1 MNIFKVKR
9 GKGAPPKGTLEEGE
23 LGYSIDQKTIYI
35 GDKNKEA
42 VPVNIS
48 VTFRKWESTD

>member
-9 GKGAPPKGTLEEGE
+9 GKGAPPKGVLEEGE
-23 LGYSIDQKTIYI
+23 LGYSTDQKTIYI